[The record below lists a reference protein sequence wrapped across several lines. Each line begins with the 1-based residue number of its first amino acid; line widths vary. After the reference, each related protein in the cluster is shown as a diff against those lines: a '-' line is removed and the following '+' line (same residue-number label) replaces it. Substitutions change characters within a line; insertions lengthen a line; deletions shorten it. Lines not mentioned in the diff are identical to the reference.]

1 MQNYPKSL
9 RIMPEFPAPQILRLN
24 RDGRDSR
31 WESRLGAD
39 RFNGLTF
46 RNWGSISRKN
56 VPWYLLWKS
65 DDKFPLNRLEN
76 NFLKL

>member
-9 RIMPEFPAPQILRLN
+9 PIQAPQILRLK
-24 RDGRDSR
+24 RDGRESR
-31 WESRLGAD
+31 RECRLGAD
-39 RFNGLTF
+39 RINGLTF
-46 RNWGSISRKN
+46 RNWVSISRKN